1 MTQIQ
6 YLTEKQVIAIN
17 VKAIQKFSP
26 KEQVGVK
33 VPEVLNA
40 TIEGVKQSF
49 GGVELYETI
58 ERKAAFIYRNIA
70 QKHAFFN
77 ANKRTAFTSMVIFL
91 KLNKINFNC
100 TQDEAVQF
108 TLKVVEDKTLT
119 LEDIENWI
127 KRHCK

>member
-1 MTQIQ
+1 MQNIK

-17 VKAIQKFSP
+17 VKAIQELSP

-77 ANKRTAFTSMVIFL
+77 ANKRIAFTSMVIFL

-119 LEDIENWI
+119 LEDIADWI

>member
-1 MTQIQ
+1 
-6 YLTEKQVIAIN
+6 
-17 VKAIQKFSP
+17 
-26 KEQVGVK
+26 

-119 LEDIENWI
+119 LEDIADWI

>member
-1 MTQIQ
+1 MKQIV

-17 VKAIQKFSP
+17 VKAIRKFSP
-26 KEQVGVK
+26 KEQAGVK
-33 VPEVLNA
+33 FPEVLNA

-70 QKHAFFN
+70 QKHAFHS

-91 KLNKINFNC
+91 KLNSINFEC

-108 TLKVVEDKTLT
+108 TLRVVNDKTLT
-119 LEDIENWI
+119 FEEIEKWI
-127 KRHCK
+127 KGHCK

>member
-1 MTQIQ
+1 MQNIK

-17 VKAIQKFSP
+17 VKAIQELSP

-100 TQDEAVQF
+100 TQDEVVQF

-119 LEDIENWI
+119 LEDIADWI

>member
-1 MTQIQ
+1 MQQIK
-6 YLTEKQVIAIN
+6 YLTEKRVIAIN
-17 VKAIQKFSP
+17 VKAIQDFSP

-49 GGVELYETI
+49 GGVELYGTI

-70 QKHAFFN
+70 QKHAFYN
-77 ANKRTAFTSMVIFL
+77 ANKRTAFSSMVTFL
-91 KLNKINFNC
+91 KLNGINFKC

-108 TLKVVEDKTLT
+108 TLRVVNDKTLT
-119 LEDIENWI
+119 LYDIERWI
-127 KRHCK
+127 KGHCK

>member
-1 MTQIQ
+1 MQNIK

-17 VKAIQKFSP
+17 VKAIQELSP

-108 TLKVVEDKTLT
+108 TLKVVEDKTLI
-119 LEDIENWI
+119 LEDIADWI

>member
-1 MTQIQ
+1 MTHIQ

-26 KEQVGVK
+26 QEQVGVK

-49 GGVELYETI
+49 GGVELYETT

-108 TLKVVEDKTLT
+108 TLRVVEDKSLT
-119 LEDIENWI
+119 LEDIEHWI
-127 KRHCK
+127 KGHCK

>member
-1 MTQIQ
+1 MQNIK

-17 VKAIQKFSP
+17 VKAIQELSP

-58 ERKAAFIYRNIA
+58 ERKAAFIYRNIV

-119 LEDIENWI
+119 LEDIADWI

>member
-1 MTQIQ
+1 MQNIK

-17 VKAIQKFSP
+17 VKAIQELSP

-119 LEDIENWI
+119 LEDIADW
-127 KRHCK
+127 

>member
-1 MTQIQ
+1 MQNIK

-17 VKAIQKFSP
+17 VKAIQELSP

-100 TQDEAVQF
+100 TQDEALQF

-119 LEDIENWI
+119 LEDIADWI

>member
-1 MTQIQ
+1 MQNIK

-17 VKAIQKFSP
+17 VKAIQELSP

-58 ERKAAFIYRNIA
+58 ERKAAFIYRNI
-70 QKHAFFN
+70 
-77 ANKRTAFTSMVIFL
+77 
-91 KLNKINFNC
+91 
-100 TQDEAVQF
+100 VQNMHSLMRIREQLLHLWLF
-108 TLKVVEDKTLT
+108 S
-119 LEDIENWI
+119 
-127 KRHCK
+127 

>member
-1 MTQIQ
+1 MQNIK

-17 VKAIQKFSP
+17 VKAIQELSP

-119 LEDIENWI
+119 LE
-127 KRHCK
+127 

>member
-1 MTQIQ
+1 MQNIK

-17 VKAIQKFSP
+17 VKAIQELSP

-119 LEDIENWI
+119 LEDIADWI